1 MLTRACVRV
10 HVCLFLR
17 GGQQEYQVVDLR
29 GEEERVEEGR
39 QKINQKL
46 LYTKDPK
53 KIH

>member
-1 MLTRACVRV
+1 M
-10 HVCLFLR
+10 
-17 GGQQEYQVVDLR
+17 VDLR

-53 KIH
+53 NPLIYLCPFLIQTDIIIETE